1 MFDLFHE
8 WGSDLAIGSTGDIAL
23 VADSDATQQ
32 RVYRR
37 LLTNRGDYLWNL
49 DYGGGLASFVGLTT
63 SPSDIEAVI
72 RNQLGQESAIA
83 PNPVPIV
90 GVQMDDTTN
99 GYVVADINYAEI
111 STGTTTKFTFSINS

>member
-8 WGSDLAIGSTGDIAL
+8 WGGDLAVGSTGDIAL
-23 VADSDATQQ
+23 VAASDVTQQ

-49 DYGGGLASFVGLTT
+49 DYGGGLAGFVGFTT

-72 RNQLGQESAIA
+72 RNQLGQESTIA
-83 PNPVPIV
+83 PNPVPTV
-90 GVQMDDTTN
+90 GVQMEDTTN
-99 GYVVADINYAEI
+99 GYVVANITYTEF
-111 STGTTTKFTFSINS
+111 STGMTVKFSLSVND

>member
-37 LLTNRGDYLWNL
+37 LLT
-49 DYGGGLASFVGLTT
+49 
-63 SPSDIEAVI
+63 
-72 RNQLGQESAIA
+72 
-83 PNPVPIV
+83 IV

-99 GYVVADINYAEI
+99 GYVVADITYAEI